1 MIKKV
6 GLIVLLV
13 GLVLVG
19 VGSYEGFEMYDK
31 YLKDSN
37 TLSLYTGVYKSVDH
51 DVEVVSASAN
61 TILVTINNESYEFSL
76 NGDYYE
82 NDLLNYKIKML
93 NQSLSLLLKVKKL
106 KFFIK
111 KNSIQY

>member
-93 NQSLSLLLKVKKL
+93 NQSLSL
-106 KFFIK
+106 FIEGEETEVFYK
-111 KNSIQY
+111 EK